1 MIESC
6 YKEAKRVLTKNKK
19 QLTELAESL
28 LDKEVIFKEDLV
40 RIFGERPGEEKSKD
54 ESEDEILKK
63 VKLSQKKWSILK
75 TSNQLFELEMMKGF
89 LIENGIN
96 AIVMNKQDSSY
107 QMFGDGELL
116 VKEEDVKRAKELL
129 NKTNERNA

>member
-1 MIESC
+1 M
-6 YKEAKRVLTKNKK
+6 
-19 QLTELAESL
+19 
-28 LDKEVIFKEDLV
+28 
-40 RIFGERPGEEKSKD
+40 
-54 ESEDEILKK
+54 KK

-107 QMFGDGELL
+107 QVFGDGELL

>member
-1 MIESC
+1 M
-6 YKEAKRVLTKNKK
+6 
-19 QLTELAESL
+19 
-28 LDKEVIFKEDLV
+28 
-40 RIFGERPGEEKSKD
+40 
-54 ESEDEILKK
+54 
-63 VKLSQKKWSILK
+63 SQTKWSILK

-96 AIVMNKQDSSY
+96 AILMNKQDSSY

>member
-1 MIESC
+1 M
-6 YKEAKRVLTKNKK
+6 
-19 QLTELAESL
+19 
-28 LDKEVIFKEDLV
+28 
-40 RIFGERPGEEKSKD
+40 
-54 ESEDEILKK
+54 
-63 VKLSQKKWSILK
+63 SQKKWSILK

-89 LIENGIN
+89 LIENEIN

-129 NKTNERNA
+129 NKTNERSA

>member
-54 ESEDEILKK
+54 ESEDEILKSK
-63 VKLSQKKWSILK
+63 VEPKKVEH
-75 TSNQLFELEMMKGF
+75 T
-89 LIENGIN
+89 
-96 AIVMNKQDSSY
+96 
-107 QMFGDGELL
+107 
-116 VKEEDVKRAKELL
+116 EDE
-129 NKTNERNA
+129 

>member
-1 MIESC
+1 M
-6 YKEAKRVLTKNKK
+6 
-19 QLTELAESL
+19 
-28 LDKEVIFKEDLV
+28 
-40 RIFGERPGEEKSKD
+40 
-54 ESEDEILKK
+54 
-63 VKLSQKKWSILK
+63 SQTKWSILK

-107 QMFGDGELL
+107 QMFGGGELL